1 MTIAAPPVPPARARR
16 GYHVHDGFYL
26 RMGVGVG
33 GGHASISTNR
43 DSASNFDVG
52 AGGLALNLWM
62 GGTPWSGVA
71 VGGLL
76 SLQGI
81 NESETVVEGDTTDED
96 VDAALGLLGV
106 FIDAFPDPQRGLH
119 VGGSLGL
126 SGLSTKASG
135 DRLKNQLRV
144 KDYDGGGLG
153 ASAWVGYMGFVGPEW
168 SLGGM
173 LQFTGV
179 VTGQE
184 EDDLKRRGTGWGL
197 NLSFTALY
205 H

>member
-1 MTIAAPPVPPARARR
+1 MVISAPPLQPARARR

-26 RMGVGVG
+26 RMALGLG
-33 GGHASISTNR
+33 GGHASISNEQST
-43 DSASNFDVG
+43 SSNYELG
-52 AGGLALNLWM
+52 AGGLGINLWV

-71 VGGLL
+71 IGGLL
-76 SLQGI
+76 ALQSI
-81 NESETVVEGDTTDED
+81 SESETVVEGDTTEQDM
-96 VDAALGLLGV
+96 DASLALLGV
-106 FIDAFPDPQRGLH
+106 FIDAFPDPRRGLH
-119 VGGSLGL
+119 IGGSVGLAGLNANASSDQLEALG
-126 SGLSTKASG
+126 
-135 DRLKNQLRV
+135 V

-179 VTGQE
+179 VTGKD
-184 EDDLKRRGTGWGL
+184 EDELKRRGTAWGM
-197 NLSFTALY
+197 NVSFSALY

>member
-1 MTIAAPPVPPARARR
+1 MVIAAPPVPPAHSRR

-26 RMGVGVG
+26 RMGLGLG
-33 GGHASISTNR
+33 GGHGSISN
-43 DSASNFDVG
+43 DGNGASNYEVG
-52 AGGLALNLWM
+52 AGGLALNLWV

-81 NESETVVEGDTTDED
+81 NESETVVEGETTEED
-96 VDAALGLLGV
+96 MDAALALLGV

-126 SGLSTKASG
+126 AGLNAKASG
-135 DRLKNQLRV
+135 DKLQDQLGV

-153 ASAWVGYMGFVGPEW
+153 ASAWIGYMGFVGPEW

-179 VTGQE
+179 VTGKE

-197 NLSFTALY
+197 NVSFTALY